1 MATPIF
7 VKKAQASVLKRF
19 AKLSFFCPFF
29 RPPALSFSEKA
40 KNRMVLSVFFQRYF
54 FIHAFDGTATSS
66 TQTTAP

>member
-7 VKKAQASVLKRF
+7 VKKAQASVFKRF

-29 RPPALSFSEKA
+29 RPPALSFCKKA
-40 KNRMVLSVFFQRYF
+40 KNRMVLSIFFNVIF